1 MQSGGNVAPTGL
13 SIPVAE
19 GTLPS
24 YDCVGA
30 TRARGPTLNKAY
42 LHILH
47 VRGAD
52 DCPTS
57 DS

>member
-19 GTLPS
+19 GTLSS

-30 TRARGPTLNKAY
+30 TKARGPTLNKAY
-42 LHILH
+42 LHSLR

-52 DCPTS
+52 GRPRA